1 MTKPTP
7 HTAYVCL
14 IGGSKQYCYEG
25 SRCEPQSC
33 EGCGYHVCSCKPKQ
47 PSPLAEREEYRQR
60 QLNVNGQ
67 QITEEEL
74 NRKFSGV
81 DLGYARQPIQAPQ
94 GLLSNPSAFNS
105 YWQMAHRL
113 DLLADLEKL
122 GMMEGP
128 EKRKEVLEL
137 LLKGTE
143 PPEPAPQ
150 TSEERLRAMTPEDR
164 RNMLQ
169 SGYNRDYACSRCR
182 SEFHYVETC
191 PELKRPK

>member
-1 MTKPTP
+1 VGNP
-7 HTAYVCL
+7 YL
-14 IGGSKQYCYEG
+14 QYEQMQAC
-25 SRCEPQSC
+25 RACVDK
-33 EGCGYHVCSCKPKQ
+33 GYHVCSCKAKQ
-47 PSPLAEREEYRQR
+47 PSPLGERAAYYAAREAEAKR

-67 QITEEEL
+67 QITEAEL